1 MPATKMLRLQ
11 TRRNRRFRFA
21 MLGFAVTAVFVVYQL
36 VTDSTAASRDFPVM
50 FAFVVLCPPSLISV
64 PLANIAVGTNAFYLL
79 WSLIA
84 SLNAALY
91 AIVQGFVERRMRK
104 PD

>member
-1 MPATKMLRLQ
+1 
-11 TRRNRRFRFA
+11 

-36 VTDSTAASRDFPVM
+36 VTDSAASSRDFPVM

-64 PLANIAVGTNAFYLL
+64 PLANVVAGTNAFYLL
-79 WSLIA
+79 WTFIA
-84 SLNAALY
+84 LLNGALY
-91 AIVQGFVERRMRK
+91 ATVQRLIARRMQK